1 MIGYILL
8 LTGKRAYKWGAR
20 GWGGGRLIC
29 GSLQYDVFIGRANAF
44 ACESAMLKLGDG
56 LLLKLK
62 REVEMGRVKAAGKGE
77 GELCLP
83 LFVVFQKNNDIGQVY
98 FFSSSPPTFPSF
110 TLAPTL
116 RVAIST
122 LPNLPLA

>member
-8 LTGKRAYKWGAR
+8 LTGKRAYKWGTR
-20 GWGGGRLIC
+20 GGGGRLIC
-29 GSLQYDVFIGRANAF
+29 GSLQYDVFVGRANAF
-44 ACESAMLKLGDG
+44 ACESAMLKPGDG

-62 REVEMGRVKAAGKGE
+62 REVEMGRVKAAWE
-77 GELCLP
+77 GAGRA
-83 LFVVFQKNNDIGQVY
+83 LFASVRSFPKEQRYRAGVF
-98 FFSSSPPTFPSF
+98 FLLFPPTFPSF

-116 RVAIST
+116 RVAISS

>member
-20 GWGGGRLIC
+20 GGGRLIC

-44 ACESAMLKLGDG
+44 ACESAMLKPGDG

-77 GELCLP
+77 GRA
-83 LFVVFQKNNDIGQVY
+83 LFAIVR
-98 FFSSSPPTFPSF
+98 SFPKEQ
-110 TLAPTL
+110 
-116 RVAIST
+116 
-122 LPNLPLA
+122 